1 MKTENT
7 YIVRDL
13 DDFKKR
19 GLSAWYA
26 IITKGGKDIFTGK
39 TAEDYR
45 VEGCTILSE
54 EEFRAIYTAADDAL
68 CGDWAEET
76 EQQYDDALNI
86 LPPAK
91 WYSGGF
97 YVPEAY
103 TANIY
108 SFHQRMNG
116 RYYTSLQR
124 SSTPR
129 AAILESLSA
138 WIKSNETKGAEK

>member
-1 MKTENT
+1 MKSEE
-7 YIVRDL
+7 YSD
-13 DDFKKR
+13 
-19 GLSAWYA
+19 LSARFLA
-26 IITKGGKDIFTGK
+26 S
-39 TAEDYR
+39 
-45 VEGCTILSE
+45 VESTSSLNT
-54 EEFRAIYTAADDAL
+54 FRAIYTAADDAL
-68 CGDWAEET
+68 CGDWKEET
-76 EQQYDDALNI
+76 EEQYDDALNI

-116 RYYTSLQR
+116 RFYTSLQR

-129 AAILESLSA
+129 SAILESLAA
-138 WIKSNETKGAEK
+138 WIKSNETKGAEQ